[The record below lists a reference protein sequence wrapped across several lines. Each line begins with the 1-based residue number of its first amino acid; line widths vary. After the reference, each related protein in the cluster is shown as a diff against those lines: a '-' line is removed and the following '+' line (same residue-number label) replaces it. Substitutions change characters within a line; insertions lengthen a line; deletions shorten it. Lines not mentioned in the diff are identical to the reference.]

1 MQQAQQ
7 ENSKHAKRGQ
17 VVGRNRTE
25 KEGTT
30 SATASENKSE
40 KKKKPWGVN
49 VCVNVLVYVSNH
61 NAPTVECGC
70 CFGLF
75 ETRKWQ
81 QKKKR
86 ETWKQF
92 KQSTGQPNKE

>member
-40 KKKKPWGVN
+40 KKKKNRV
-49 VCVNVLVYVSNH
+49 V
-61 NAPTVECGC
+61 
-70 CFGLF
+70 
-75 ETRKWQ
+75 
-81 QKKKR
+81 
-86 ETWKQF
+86 
-92 KQSTGQPNKE
+92 